1 MTMTSAAPRN
11 DDAELLRASR
21 AGEVHAFGELVERY
35 QNLVCAVAYS
45 RTGDRVTSEDV
56 GQQTFLAAWNGL
68 DNIREPGQI
77 RSWLCSVARN
87 LSGKAVQVRQREP
100 STDSEALDANAS
112 PSSDPLASM
121 ISQESE
127 AAVWEALAEL
137 PETYREPLV
146 LFYRENQ
153 SVKQVALGLGISED
167 AAKQRLSRGRQAL
180 KEGVSDLVERT
191 LYTSRP
197 NRAFAAGVLGALN
210 AGAIPAVGATAG
222 KAAGGL
228 STKVVW
234 IGATLAA
241 LVVAVVAFVFATSDD
256 IEPTTPRDAAMAA
269 DPDQQLLAHLREQ
282 REALRAQSAANPGCA
297 LDGTVTD
304 REGNAIPDAVVSLAK
319 NSLQANGLDP
329 VSTRSDTAGRWS
341 SGPLDGPE
349 FLVSV
354 AAPGYL
360 AATTVR
366 RCDAAGHLDVVLVP
380 GGTRLRGMVGD
391 VGGGPI
397 EGASV
402 WVVPTTGNPNA
413 AVSTITNEDGTY
425 DVSVYA
431 DRYTLLAS
439 HPDYVLAARQSVV
452 SSDTAAE
459 DFVLLPGASVEG
471 VVRDSATGSP
481 VEGARVTTLWS
492 IQDTV
497 RGNAPAASVFAAL
510 LPAISNAD
518 GTYRLNGLPPGPVR
532 LTART
537 ADLVNSEP
545 PLVELAIAET
555 KSDVELEIAEA
566 LTVSGFV
573 VGRDSGNEGLA
584 GVGVV
589 LLSKGLQ
596 LTPNIATTDA
606 SGYYE
611 LAGVGS
617 GEYALMIVGG
627 GAAPQVTNDS
637 IVVTGHNVEDLLSRA
652 DRGVSVSGRV
662 DSTDRVSVHLEPAS
676 LGDAPLTV
684 AALALARP
692 ELDASGG
699 FHFPAVAAGEYVL
712 VAKTFEGEGRLPL
725 TVREHA
731 VTDLQVDVDALARIE
746 GELTGPAGNPVAG
759 VLVVAQPRRQ
769 PKTFSVAGMLAAQD
783 RTDEDGRYEIV
794 GLAAGEYDLTVLDEV
809 GQRPWP
815 DTDAEQAFVPQPTN
829 VTEGGTVRV
838 DLEVQTEAAQIRGSI
853 VGPDGEP
860 VQDAWVRVSA
870 QGSRRAPFG
879 HEPRPTLT
887 DSAGEFTL
895 DGVFGTTFELRATGP
910 RGKLETS
917 ATLSEVETP
926 VSLVLAPLS
935 TVVATVTENGLPA
948 TDFELRVSDGPTRV
962 LGPLVEK
969 KNGTF
974 VLPRLQSGDYEV
986 EVATDTGYAKMLV
999 AVGPDPETTVEL
1011 ELLTRGSIRGLVLDK
1026 DGAPFGGGKVLMLE
1040 LSLSLDEPRGP
1051 DGIPVAD
1058 DGTFEIKGLA
1068 PGGGQILVFGPG
1080 EKPAYVGSTNFKL
1093 KPGADL
1099 DLGRIQQGKRPSL
1112 ASSPFI
1118 DTSEDLGLRFFVG
1131 PRPPTSADLRAID
1144 ESDAPRDLL
1153 NTDGARLWIAEVT
1166 ASSPAAQAGLLP
1178 NDAVLA
1184 VGNTKVGDEDRPPA
1198 DAMISLSQSWRS
1210 KGRSVT
1216 WVVERAGARVEVP
1229 VLVAR

>member
-68 DNIREPGQI
+68 DDIREPGQI

-87 LSGKAVQVRQREP
+87 LSGKAVRVQQREP
-100 STDSEALDANAS
+100 STDSEALDANAG
-112 PSSDPLASM
+112 PGSDPLASL
-121 ISQESE
+121 ISRESE

-180 KEGVSDLVERT
+180 KAGVSDLVERT
-191 LYTSRP
+191 LHTSRP
-197 NRAFAAGVLGALN
+197 NRAFAAGVLGALH
-210 AGAIPAVGATAG
+210 AGPMPAVGATAG
-222 KAAGGL
+222 TAAGGM
-228 STKVVW
+228 SAKVVW
-234 IGATLAA
+234 IGAALATV
-241 LVVAVVAFVFATSDD
+241 VVAVVAFMFVTRGDA
-256 IEPTTPRDAAMAA
+256 EPTPPRDAVVEA
-269 DPDQQLLAHLREQ
+269 DPDEQLLAHLREQ
-282 REALRAQSAANPGCA
+282 REALRAQSASDLLCA

-304 REGNAIPDAVVSLAK
+304 GEGNAVPDAVVSLAK

-329 VSTRSDTAGRWS
+329 VSTRSDTEGRWS
-341 SGPLDGPE
+341 SGPLEGPE
-349 FLVSV
+349 VLVSV
-354 AAPGYL
+354 TAPGYL
-360 AATTVR
+360 ATTSVR
-366 RCDAAGHLDVVLVP
+366 RCDAAGPLDVVLAP
-380 GGTRLRGMVGD
+380 GGTRLRGIVED

-402 WVVPTTGNPNA
+402 WVVPTTGDPNA
-413 AVSTITNEDGTY
+413 AVSTTTGEDGTY
-425 DVSVYA
+425 DVSVHA
-431 DRYTLLAS
+431 DRYTLLAT

-459 DFVLLPGASVEG
+459 DFVLLPGAAVEG
-471 VVRDSATGSP
+471 VVTDSATGSP

-497 RGNAPAASVFAAL
+497 RGNTPAASIFSAM
-510 LPAISNAD
+510 LPAISDAD
-518 GTYRLNGLPPGPVR
+518 GTYRLSSLPPGQVR

-537 ADLVNSEP
+537 PELVTDEAP
-545 PLVELAIAET
+545 RVELAIAET
-555 KSDVELEIAEA
+555 KSDVEIEIAEA

-573 VGRDSGNEGLA
+573 VQRDGANEGIA
-584 GVGVV
+584 GIHVV
-589 LLSKGLQ
+589 LLSKSLR
-596 LTPNIATTDA
+596 LAPNIATTDG

-617 GEYALMIVGG
+617 GEYALMIVGS

-637 IVVTGHNVEDLLSRA
+637 IVVADRDVDDLLSRA

-676 LGDAPLTV
+676 LGAAPLTV

-712 VAKTFEGEGRLPL
+712 VAKTFEGEARVPL
-725 TVREHA
+725 TVRERA
-731 VTDLQVDVDALARIE
+731 VTDILVELEALARIE
-746 GELTGPAGNPVAG
+746 GELTGPRGEPVAG
-759 VLVVAQPRRQ
+759 VLVLAQPTGR
-769 PKTFSVAGMLAAQD
+769 PTSLSVASMVAAQD
-783 RTDEDGRYEIV
+783 RTDEDGRFEIV
-794 GLAAGEYDLTVLDEV
+794 GLASGDYDMTVLDAA

-815 DTDAEQAFVPQPTN
+815 DTTAEEAFAPQS
-829 VTEGGTVRV
+829 VHVEEGGTVRH
-838 DLEVQTEAAQIRGSI
+838 DLTVQTEAAEIRGSI

-860 VQDAWVRVSA
+860 VEDAWVRVSA
-870 QGSRRAPFG
+870 KGSRRAPFG

-895 DGVFGTTFELRATGP
+895 DGVFGSTFEIRATGP
-910 RGKLETS
+910 RGTLEAS
-917 ATLSEVETP
+917 ATVSDVETP
-926 VSLVLAPLS
+926 LSLVLASLS
-935 TVVATVTENGLPA
+935 TVVASVTEDGQPA
-948 TDFELRVSDGPTRV
+948 ADFKLRVSEGPTSV
-962 LGPLVEK
+962 LSPFVETK
-969 KNGTF
+969 DGAF
-974 VLPRLQSGDYEV
+974 VLPRLQSGEYEI
-986 EVATDTGYAKMLV
+986 EVATKTGYAKMQV
-999 AVGPDPETTVEL
+999 AVGPDPETNVEID
-1011 ELLTRGSIRGLVLDK
+1011 LLARGSIHGLVLDEN
-1026 DGAPFGGGKVLMLE
+1026 GSPFGGGKIMMIQS
-1040 LSLSLDEPRGP
+1040 SLTVDRRRGI
-1051 DGIPVAD
+1051 DGNPVAD
-1058 DGTFEIKGLA
+1058 DGTFKIEGLP
-1068 PGGGQILVFGPG
+1068 PGGGRILVFGPG
-1080 EKPAYVGSTNFKL
+1080 EKPAYVGAATFKL
-1093 KPGADL
+1093 KPGANL
-1099 DLGRIQQGKRPSL
+1099 DLGNIQQGKRASF

-1118 DTSEDLGLRFFVG
+1118 DTSEDLGVRFFVG
-1131 PRPPTSADLRAID
+1131 PQPPTAAQLRALD
-1144 ESDAPRDLL
+1144 ESDEPRRLVE
-1153 NTDGARLWIAEVT
+1153 TDGAQLWIAEVS
-1166 ASSPAAQAGLLP
+1166 ADSHAEHAGLRP

-1184 VGNTKVGDEDRPPA
+1184 VGTMKVGAEDRTPG
-1198 DAMISLSQSWRS
+1198 DAMISLSQAWHS

-1216 WVVERAGARVEVP
+1216 WGIERAGRRLELP
-1229 VLVAR
+1229 VLIPE

>member
-1 MTMTSAAPRN
+1 MKMTSAAPRN
-11 DDAELLRASR
+11 NDAELLRASR

-87 LSGKAVQVRQREP
+87 LSGKAVRVRQREP
-100 STDSEALDANAS
+100 STDSEALDANPS

-121 ISQESE
+121 ISRESE

-180 KEGVSDLVERT
+180 KAGVSDLVERT
-191 LYTSRP
+191 LHTSRP

-210 AGAIPAVGATAG
+210 AGALPVAGATAG
-222 KAAGGL
+222 KTAGGV
-228 STKVVW
+228 STKIAWV
-234 IGATLAA
+234 GATLAA
-241 LVVAVVAFVFATSDD
+241 VLVAVVAFVFATSDD
-256 IEPTTPRDAAMAA
+256 PQPTTPRDAAMAP
-269 DPDQQLLAHLREQ
+269 DPDRQLLAHLREQ
-282 REALRAQSAANPGCA
+282 REALRAQSTGHLPCS
-297 LDGTVTD
+297 LKGTVTD
-304 REGNAIPDAVVSLAK
+304 RDGNAIPDAVVSLAK
-319 NSLQANGLDP
+319 NSMQANGLDP
-329 VSTRSDTAGRWS
+329 VSTRSDAEGNWN
-341 SGPLDGPE
+341 SGPLDGSE

-366 RCDAAGHLDVVLVP
+366 RCDVAGPLDVVLVP
-380 GGTRLRGMVGD
+380 GGTRLRGIVED

-413 AVSTITNEDGTY
+413 ALSTITNEDGTY
-425 DVSVYA
+425 DVSVHP

-452 SSDTAAE
+452 ASQTAAE

-481 VEGARVTTLWS
+481 VEGARVTKLWS
-492 IQDTV
+492 IQETV
-497 RGNAPAASVFAAL
+497 RDNTPASSVFSAM
-510 LPAISNAD
+510 LPAISGAD
-518 GTYRLNGLPPGPVR
+518 GTYRLNGLPPGPIR
-532 LTART
+532 LAART
-537 ADLVNSEP
+537 ADLVSGEP

-555 KSDVELEIAEA
+555 KSDVELEVAEA

-573 VGRDSGNEGLA
+573 VARDGGDQGLA

-589 LLSKGLQ
+589 LLSTGLQ
-596 LTPNIATTDA
+596 LTGNTATTDS

-611 LAGVGS
+611 LGGVES
-617 GEYALMIVGG
+617 GEYALMVLGG

-637 IVVTGHNVEDLLSRA
+637 IVVTDHNVEDLLSRA

-676 LGDAPLTV
+676 IGDAPLTV

-699 FHFPAVAAGEYVL
+699 FRFPAVAAGEYVL

-725 TVREHA
+725 TVREDA

-746 GELTGPAGNPVAG
+746 GEVTGPAGHPVAG
-759 VLVVAQPRRQ
+759 VLVVAQPTR
-769 PKTFSVAGMLAAQD
+769 PPTTFSVAGMLAGQD
-783 RTDEDGRYEIV
+783 RTDTDGRYEIV
-794 GLAAGEYDLTVLDEV
+794 GLAAGDYDLTVLDGV

-815 DTDAEQAFVPQPTN
+815 DTDAEQAFEPQRTT
-829 VTEGGTVRV
+829 VTEGDTVRV

-860 VQDAWVRVSA
+860 IQDAWVRMRA
-870 QGSRRAPFG
+870 EGSRGAPFG

-887 DSAGEFTL
+887 DSAGAFTL
-895 DGVFGTTFELRATGP
+895 DGVFGSTFEIRATGP
-910 RGKLETS
+910 RGKLETN
-917 ATLSEVETP
+917 ATLSDVETP

-935 TVVATVTENGLPA
+935 TVVASVTENGLPA

-969 KNGTF
+969 KSGSF
-974 VLPRLQSGDYEV
+974 VLPRLQSGEYEV
-986 EVATDTGYAKMLV
+986 EVATDTGYAKRV
-999 AVGPDPETTVEL
+999 VTVGPDPETTVEL
-1011 ELLTRGSIRGLVLDK
+1011 ELLKRGSIRGLVLDG
-1026 DGAPFGGGKVLMLE
+1026 DGAPFGGGNVLMLE
-1040 LSLSLDEPRGP
+1040 LSLSLDGPRGP

-1068 PGGGQILVFGPG
+1068 PGGGQIMVFGPG
-1080 EKPAYVGSTNFKL
+1080 EKPVYVGSTNFKL

-1099 DLGRIQQGKRPSL
+1099 DLGSIQRGKRPSL

-1118 DTSEDLGLRFFVG
+1118 DTSEDLGVRFFVG
-1131 PRPPTSADLRAID
+1131 PRPPTAAQLRAID
-1144 ESDAPRDLL
+1144 EAEQPRDLL
-1153 NTDGARLWIAEVT
+1153 STDGARLWIAEVT

-1184 VGNTKVGDEDRPPA
+1184 VGTMQVGDEERPPA
-1198 DAMISLSQSWRS
+1198 DAMISLSQDWRS

-1229 VLVAR
+1229 VLVPR